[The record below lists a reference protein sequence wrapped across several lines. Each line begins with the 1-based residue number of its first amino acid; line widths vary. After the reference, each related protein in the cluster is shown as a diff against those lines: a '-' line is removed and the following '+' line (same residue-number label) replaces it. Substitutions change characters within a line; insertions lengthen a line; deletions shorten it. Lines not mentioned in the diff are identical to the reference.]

1 MPLQRI
7 LESKSKSPYLQNTVA
22 EIFQE
27 KLKCDIYIYI
37 YIHVYIYIYIY
48 KDRE

>member
-1 MPLQRI
+1 MPRQRI
-7 LESKSKSPYLQNTVA
+7 LESNSKSPYLQNIVA

-37 YIHVYIYIYIY
+37 YIYIY
-48 KDRE
+48 KDREWQRE